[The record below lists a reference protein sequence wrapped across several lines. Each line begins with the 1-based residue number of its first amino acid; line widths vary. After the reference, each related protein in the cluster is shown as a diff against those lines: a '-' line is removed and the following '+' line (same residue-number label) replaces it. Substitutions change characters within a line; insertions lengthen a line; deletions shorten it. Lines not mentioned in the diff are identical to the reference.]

1 MKAKD
6 RLSMWT
12 AGAAIALALS
22 WIPTSANA
30 GGGATGSGGPMGQ
43 GFKGQQAMAAHLADA
58 DGRTDQ
64 Q

>member
-1 MKAKD
+1 MKE

-30 GGGATGSGGPMGQ
+30 GGGATGTGGPMNHA
-43 GFKGQQAMAAHLADA
+43 FKGQD
-58 DGRTDQ
+58 T
-64 Q
+64 

>member
-1 MKAKD
+1 MKE

-22 WIPTSANA
+22 WIPTAANA
-30 GGGATGSGGPMGQ
+30 GGGATGTGGPMSH
-43 GFKGQQAMAAHLADA
+43 GFKGQDTTAALLADA